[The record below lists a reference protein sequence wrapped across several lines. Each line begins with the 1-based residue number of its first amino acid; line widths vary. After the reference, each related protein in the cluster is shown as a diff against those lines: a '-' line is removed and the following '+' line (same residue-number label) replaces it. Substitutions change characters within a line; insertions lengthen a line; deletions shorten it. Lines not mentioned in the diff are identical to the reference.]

1 MAKRAA
7 RNPIRIAIT
16 VASQA
21 WLGRVPDARVRCRK
35 LVRAALAAG
44 GFDGSRLRT
53 GQIVELSLVL
63 GDDALLQRLNREFRG
78 KDKPTN
84 VLSFPAFDAQN
95 PLEQSGFHAVEPLGD
110 VAIAYETTAC
120 EAREQGKT
128 LAAHL
133 SHLVVHGVLHVLGYD
148 HLTKAQATDME
159 TLETAVLA
167 RFGFSD
173 PYRASVPREKRR
185 QPSGRRRVPHHE
197 RAVSCQQPR
206 AARSHK
212 NERQP

>member
-1 MAKRAA
+1 MAKRAV
-7 RNPIRIAIT
+7 RNPVRIAIT
-16 VASQA
+16 VSSQA
-21 WLGRVPDARVRCRK
+21 WLRRVPDARARCRK

-44 GFDGSRLRT
+44 GFDAAKLAP
-53 GQIVELSLVL
+53 GQVVELSLVL
-63 GDDALLQRLNREFRG
+63 GDDALLHQLNRDFRG
-78 KDKPTN
+78 KNKPTN

-95 PLEQSGFHAVEPLGD
+95 PLDDSGLQAIVPLGD
-110 VAIAYETTAC
+110 VAIAYETTAY

-128 LAAHL
+128 LTAHL

-148 HLTKAQATDME
+148 HMTKAQATDME

-173 PYRASVPREKRR
+173 PYRASVPRDKRR
-185 QPSGRRRVPHHE
+185 R
-197 RAVSCQQPR
+197 QQPR

-212 NERQP
+212 K

>member
-1 MAKRAA
+1 MAERAA
-7 RNPIRIAIT
+7 SNPIRIAVT
-16 VASQA
+16 VSCQA
-21 WLGRVPDARVRCRK
+21 WLRRVPDARARCRK

-44 GFDGSRLRT
+44 GFDAARLAP
-53 GQIVELSLVL
+53 GQRAELSLVL

-78 KDKPTN
+78 KNKPTN
-84 VLSFPAFDAQN
+84 VLSFPGFDAQN
-95 PLEQSGFHAVEPLGD
+95 PLDHSVLHAVVPLGD
-110 VAIAYETTAC
+110 VAIAYETTTC

-133 SHLVVHGVLHVLGYD
+133 SHLVIHGVLHVLGYD

-173 PYRASVPREKRR
+173 PYRAYVPRDNRR
-185 QPSGRRRVPHHE
+185 VPSGRRRVT
-197 RAVSCQQPR
+197 RRQPR
-206 AARSHK
+206 AARS
-212 NERQP
+212 

>member
-1 MAKRAA
+1 MVKRAA
-7 RNPIRIAIT
+7 RNPVRIAIT
-16 VASQA
+16 VSSQA
-21 WLGRVPDARVRCRK
+21 WLRRVPDARARCRK

-44 GFDGSRLRT
+44 GFDELKLAP
-53 GQIVELSLVL
+53 GQVVELSLVL
-63 GDDALLQRLNREFRG
+63 GDDALLQRLNHEFRG
-78 KDKPTN
+78 KNKPTN
-84 VLSFPAFDAQN
+84 VLSFPAFDAEN
-95 PLEQSGFHAVEPLGD
+95 PLDDSGLHAVVPLGD
-110 VAIAYETTAC
+110 VAIAYETMAC

-128 LAAHL
+128 LTAHL

-167 RFGFSD
+167 RFGLSD
-173 PYRASVPREKRR
+173 PYRAAVPREKRR
-185 QPSGRRRVPHHE
+185 RPSGRRRVPHPE
-197 RAVSCQQPR
+197 RPVSRQQPR